1 MNEPYTGKQITIAEN
16 IFCVDQ
22 YFSNCRSSGFTKQKK
37 KIISQYKVP
46 PWPKGFLKIK
56 NAQANKHS

>member
-1 MNEPYTGKQITIAEN
+1 MLIN
-16 IFCVDQ
+16 ISQTVGATASQ
-22 YFSNCRSSGFTKQKK
+22 NKK